1 MKYESENLT
10 VTNEA
15 ELSDELDEQIM
26 RLKDALSSLLTKENI
41 RLDVALSVFATMYAR
56 TACDYME
63 LPKELALEAITQT
76 LEMHYADD
84 GYNKGEMQWLN

>member
-10 VTNEA
+10 ITNEA
-15 ELSDELDEQIM
+15 EISDELDEQIM

-63 LPKELALEAITQT
+63 LPKELALEAITKT
-76 LEMHYADD
+76 LDMHYEADVF
-84 GYNKGEMQWLN
+84 NTGEVQWLN

>member
-10 VTNEA
+10 ISNQDDVP
-15 ELSDELDEQIM
+15 DEVDEQLV
-26 RLKDALSSLLTKENI
+26 RVKNALASVLIKENI

-63 LPKELALEAITQT
+63 LPKELALEAITKT
-76 LEMHYADD
+76 LDMHYEDD
-84 GYNKGEMQWLN
+84 VFNTGEVQWLN

>member
-1 MKYESENLT
+1 MKYKSET
-10 VTNEA
+10 MTITNEA
-15 ELSDELDEQIM
+15 EISDELDEQIM

-76 LEMHYADD
+76 LELHYADD

>member
-10 VTNEA
+10 ITNET

-26 RLKDALSSLLTKENI
+26 RLKDALASLLTKENI

-76 LEMHYADD
+76 LNMHYADD
-84 GYNKGEMQWLN
+84 GYNKGEVQWLN

>member
-10 VTNEA
+10 ITNQD

-76 LEMHYADD
+76 LELHYADD

>member
-10 VTNEA
+10 ITDEA
-15 ELSDELDEQIM
+15 EISDELDEQIV
-26 RLKDALSSLLTKENI
+26 RLKDALASLLTKENI

-84 GYNKGEMQWLN
+84 GFNKGEVQWLN

>member
-1 MKYESENLT
+1 MKYESENIT
-10 VTNEA
+10 ITDEA

-76 LEMHYADD
+76 LELHYADD

>member
-1 MKYESENLT
+1 MKYKSET
-10 VTNEA
+10 MTITNEA

-26 RLKDALSSLLTKENI
+26 RLKDALASLLTKENI

>member
-1 MKYESENLT
+1 MKYKSENMT
-10 VTNEA
+10 ITNEN
-15 ELSDELDEQIM
+15 EIPDEIDEQLV
-26 RLKDALSSLLTKENI
+26 RVKEALSSVMVRENI

>member
-1 MKYESENLT
+1 MKYQSENLT
-10 VTNEA
+10 ISNQDEI
-15 ELSDELDEQIM
+15 SDELDEQIM
-26 RLKDALSSLLTKENI
+26 RLRDALASLLTKENI

-84 GYNKGEMQWLN
+84 GHNKGEIQWLN

>member
-10 VTNEA
+10 ITNEA
-15 ELSDELDEQIM
+15 EISDEIDEQLV
-26 RLKDALSSLLTKENI
+26 RVKEALSSVMVKENI

-76 LEMHYADD
+76 IEMHYADD

>member
-84 GYNKGEMQWLN
+84 GYNKGEVQWLN

>member
-1 MKYESENLT
+1 MKYKSENMT
-10 VTNEA
+10 ITNEN
-15 ELSDELDEQIM
+15 EIPDEIDEQ
-26 RLKDALSSLLTKENI
+26 LVLVKEALSTVLVKENI
-41 RLDVALSVFATMYAR
+41 RLDVALSVFATMYAK

-76 LEMHYADD
+76 LNMHYADD

>member
-1 MKYESENLT
+1 MKYQSENLT
-10 VTNEA
+10 ISNQDEI
-15 ELSDELDEQIM
+15 SDELDEQIM
-26 RLKDALSSLLTKENI
+26 RLRDALASLLTKENI

-84 GYNKGEMQWLN
+84 GHNRGEIQWLN

>member
-76 LEMHYADD
+76 LELHYADD